1 MLISIHWLLFHHTNP
16 MWYDQYGLS
25 LTTFSLSCQWKES
38 AHTILGVVSCIV
50 SNDGGIDGDEVVMLY
65 HAAGSEIR
73 AAAKHPVPIRSLI
86 DFERVSVPKGS
97 TATVV
102 FHVDHK
108 SLELVDENG
117 ELRKYPG
124 QHQLVA
130 SRGHGS
136 DVNFTVTSS

>member
-1 MLISIHWLLFHHTNP
+1 MLHWRP
-16 MWYDQYGLS
+16 
-25 LTTFSLSCQWKES
+25 
-38 AHTILGVVSCIV
+38 
-50 SNDGGIDGDEVVMLY
+50 
-65 HAAGSEIR
+65 SEIR

-86 DFERVSVPKGS
+86 DFERVSVPKGG
-97 TATVV
+97 TTTVV

-124 QHQLVA
+124 QHQLIA

-136 DVNFTVTSS
+136 NVNFTVTSS